1 VEDEMPRIVSW
12 ENSRSDTTASADVRQ
27 QATDR
32 TLFVGVVH
40 SVDGVRLIVA
50 ADTRRTL
57 VEELAEYVREHG
69 DHALRPHHA
78 RHVRGLLARG
88 ELEAAVEAYFAL
100 VGTRWD
106 EEWLVTAVVALND
119 KSDVAAVVG
128 EVAFR
133 EALRG
138 PRRLR
143 DAS

>member
-1 VEDEMPRIVSW
+1 MPRIVSF
-12 ENSRSDTTASADVRQ
+12 EGPKSDESLDAGVRQ
-27 QATDR
+27 QSTDR

-50 ADTRRTL
+50 VDSRRQL
-57 VEELAEYVREHG
+57 VERLAEYAREHG
-69 DHALRPHHA
+69 DHALRPDHS
-78 RHVRGLLARG
+78 RHLRGLLARG

-100 VGTRWD
+100 VGKRWD

>member
-1 VEDEMPRIVSW
+1 MPRIVSF
-12 ENSRSDTTASADVRQ
+12 ERPRSDKSAGADSRQ
-27 QATDR
+27 QSTGR
-32 TLFVGVVH
+32 MLFVGVVH
-40 SVDGVRLIVA
+40 SIDGVRLIVA
-50 ADTRRTL
+50 AEARREL
-57 VEELAEYVREHG
+57 IVRLAEYVREHG
-69 DHALRPHHA
+69 DHALRPDHA
-78 RHVRGLLARG
+78 RHLRGLLARG

-100 VGTRWD
+100 VGKRWD

-119 KSDVAAVVG
+119 RSDVAAVVG

>member
-1 VEDEMPRIVSW
+1 MPRIVSF
-12 ENSRSDTTASADVRQ
+12 EKSQSDKSGQSTDADSRQ
-27 QATDR
+27 QSTDR

-40 SVDGVRLIVA
+40 SVDGVRLVVA
-50 ADTRRTL
+50 AGSRRQL
-57 VEELAEYVREHG
+57 VEQLADYADEHG
-69 DHALRPHHA
+69 DDALRPDHA
-78 RHVRGLLARG
+78 RHLRGLLARG